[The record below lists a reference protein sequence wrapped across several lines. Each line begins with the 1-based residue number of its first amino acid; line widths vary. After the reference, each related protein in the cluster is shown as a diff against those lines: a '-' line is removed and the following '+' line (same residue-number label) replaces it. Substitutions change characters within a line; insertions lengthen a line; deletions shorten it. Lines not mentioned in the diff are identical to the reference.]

1 MIEEHAH
8 KEMRSVGS
16 GTRERAVINDCG
28 WRGSP
33 SSRKALLIVDEHSGG
48 RLLTL
53 DDLRNAAL
61 DGLPMTARA
70 GNSSSL
76 INIAEVIEGYDTDM
90 ELPVLFVD
98 EEDGE
103 ETLSMFLYDMPGA
116 V

>member
-1 MIEEHAH
+1 MIDEHAR
-8 KEMRSVGS
+8 KEMRSVGTT
-16 GTRERAVINDCG
+16 TRERAVINDCG
-28 WRGSP
+28 WMGSR
-33 SSRKALLIVDEHSGG
+33 SSRKALLIVEHSGG

-76 INIAEVIEGYDTDM
+76 IDIAEVIEGYDTSE
-90 ELPVLFVD
+90 ELPVLFV
-98 EEDGE
+98 GE
-103 ETLSMFLYDMPGA
+103 ENSEEMLSMFLYVA